1 MGDFFDTVKNLK
13 HAGPSPRICPACGG
27 MKIKHQGSLSG
38 WLLPPVYACEECGYV
53 GQLIL
58 ELDESEE
65 SEKA

>member
-1 MGDFFDTVKNLK
+1 
-13 HAGPSPRICPACGG
+13 